1 MSAKVILYIIVAVLV
16 IWALEAVNINSIFKK
31 NRVMQA
37 RVIYLLIALAIIY
50 PVTNF
55 LWDFFLLTKK

>member
-1 MSAKVILYIIVAVLV
+1 MSAKAILYIIVFVFT
-16 IWALEAVNINSIFKK
+16 IWALDAVNINIIFKK

-37 RVIYLLIALAIIY
+37 RIVYLLITIAIVY

>member
-1 MSAKVILYIIVAVLV
+1 MSAKAILYIIVFVFT
-16 IWALEAVNINSIFKK
+16 IWALDAVNINIIFKK

-37 RVIYLLIALAIIY
+37 RIVYLLITISIVY